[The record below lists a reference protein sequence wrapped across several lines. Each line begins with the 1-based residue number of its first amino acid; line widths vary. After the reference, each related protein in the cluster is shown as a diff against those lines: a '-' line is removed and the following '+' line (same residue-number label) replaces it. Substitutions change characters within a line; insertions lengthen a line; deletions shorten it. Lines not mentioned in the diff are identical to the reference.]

1 MIKKNNEFMKKMS
14 DYRFDSKLSFISD
27 SIEKAIIDLYE
38 LLEQQEE
45 GTEEYYN
52 LQGTIIKLKEVD
64 DELGGHYRQ

>member
-1 MIKKNNEFMKKMS
+1 MS

>member
-1 MIKKNNEFMKKMS
+1 MIKKNNEFTKKMS

-45 GTEEYYN
+45 GTEEYYD
-52 LQGTIIKLKEVD
+52 LQETIIKLKEVD
-64 DELGGHYRQ
+64 DELGGYYRQ

>member
-1 MIKKNNEFMKKMS
+1 MIKKNNEFTKKMS

>member
-1 MIKKNNEFMKKMS
+1 MS

-27 SIEKAIIDLYE
+27 SVEKAISDLYE

-64 DELGGHYRQ
+64 DELGGYYRQ

>member
-1 MIKKNNEFMKKMS
+1 MKKMS

>member
-1 MIKKNNEFMKKMS
+1 MS

-45 GTEEYYN
+45 GTEEYYD
-52 LQGTIIKLKEVD
+52 LQETIIKLKEVD
-64 DELGGHYRQ
+64 DELGGYYRQ